1 MKSLFFLLLFV
12 VCIGKINAMRFL
24 LRGLREDG
32 LGGGKWGGC
41 SHRARLVDKGPGY
54 INVIHRLNSDSIQSN
69 IKFKD

>member
-32 LGGGKWGGC
+32 LGGKKRERGGGGVLIGLDW
-41 SHRARLVDKGPGY
+41 SIKVLV
-54 INVIHRLNSDSIQSN
+54 IEM
-69 IKFKD
+69 

>member
-32 LGGGKWGGC
+32 LGGKKREGGGGVF
-41 SHRARLVDKGPGY
+41 S
-54 INVIHRLNSDSIQSN
+54 
-69 IKFKD
+69 